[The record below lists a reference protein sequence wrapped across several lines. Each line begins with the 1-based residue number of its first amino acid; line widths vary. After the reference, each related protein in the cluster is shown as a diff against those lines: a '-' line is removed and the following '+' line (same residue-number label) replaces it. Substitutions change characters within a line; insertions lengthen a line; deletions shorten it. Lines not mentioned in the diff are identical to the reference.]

1 MTHDISFQGSVHQ
14 GDPCFNPLSRGRQCA
29 LMTLAAL
36 LYSETF
42 SVQRWTLDL
51 IDQILFLGDQL
62 FVQALLAGQ
71 IPDEPT
77 LQFKDIPT
85 IIRCPRGISWTIRS
99 CHYFQGMFQNTALQ
113 IPSFVSLNDALQGA
127 FVLSNNLCLILGG
140 YIMAIKR
147 SANFIVFSDSHSR
160 NRSGMP
166 DAVTGKAVVL
176 IFSSITKLVTHIS
189 NLAANLSVNLF
200 EVVPVTLLNSHNNLT
215 QAVFES
221 EQSKEANLAKERHRK
236 PRRELT

>member
-1 MTHDISFQGSVHQ
+1 MTDDISFQGSVHQ

-29 LMTLAAL
+29 LMKLAAL
-36 LYSETF
+36 LHSETF

-51 IDQILFLGDQL
+51 IDQILFFGDQL

-85 IIRCPRGISWTIRS
+85 VIRCPRGISWTIRS

-127 FVLSNNLCLILGG
+127 FVLSNNL
-140 YIMAIKR
+140 
-147 SANFIVFSDSHSR
+147 
-160 NRSGMP
+160 
-166 DAVTGKAVVL
+166 
-176 IFSSITKLVTHIS
+176 
-189 NLAANLSVNLF
+189 
-200 EVVPVTLLNSHNNLT
+200 
-215 QAVFES
+215 
-221 EQSKEANLAKERHRK
+221 
-236 PRRELT
+236 